1 MPEIVLSVNQSKK
14 DQIYLLTKRQIQS
27 AISNSCFS
35 ATDVFVKKQIISK
48 CCALVNKS
56 KNAELIR

>member
-35 ATDVFVKKQIISK
+35 ATDVFVKNKQFFRVREAIMTG
-48 CCALVNKS
+48 
-56 KNAELIR
+56 LILP